1 MQVVGSKG
9 SKMQDQLFYE
19 GDLSNITR
27 ALPDQ
32 VKKQVDK
39 IPKDQFLNTPED
51 DLVSHC
57 IETLQ
62 IEPLTIY
69 KDRMEQEHSE
79 TKVDVSGDFRR
90 ATRGHGPCYIS
101 GIRITVSLP
110 FTGDPSL
117 WRISP
122 HSLFMSPRPFGR
134 VIKGRQADSGIV
146 EMIFEFPTD
155 EQTDQVRKR
164 VEENLRYL
172 GSCISRQRE
181 EIDKY
186 NSMLPNKVRQAINS
200 RRDRIQQHD
209 KIAQILDIPLK
220 RKAGA
225 PEIAP
230 LPIKKKIIT
239 QLPPPPQGGFKPE
252 PGIVD
257 DIYEDILKIIRHEG
271 RTWETTPHTYSVH
284 PEEELRDILL
294 AHLNG
299 HYEGAAS
306 GETFRKSGK
315 TDIRIED
322 ANRAAFIAECKVW
335 EGPKK
340 LYGGIDQLLGYLT
353 WRDCKTAFLVFN
365 KHNRNFIEILAK
377 IPEVFENH
385 TRYIKEIPAGQ
396 TGEWRFVFRSQEDD
410 SRLLYIHVFAFNLF
424 VRTNNKTQQEN
435 APDVV

>member
-1 MQVVGSKG
+1 MHK
-9 SKMQDQLFYE
+9 
-19 GDLSNITR
+19 
-27 ALPDQ
+27 A
-32 VKKQVDK
+32 
-39 IPKDQFLNTPED
+39 
-51 DLVSHC
+51 
-57 IETLQ
+57 LQ

-110 FTGDPSL
+110 FMGDPSL
-117 WRISP
+117 WGISP

-134 VIKGRQADSGIV
+134 VIKGREAYSGIV

-172 GSCISRQRE
+172 ESCIFRQRE

-186 NSMLPNKVRQAINS
+186 NSMLPNTVRQAINS

-225 PEIAP
+225 PDITP
-230 LPIKKKIIT
+230 LPIRKKIIT
-239 QLPPPPQGGFKPE
+239 QLPPPPKGGFKAE
-252 PGIVD
+252 PGIID
-257 DIYEDILKIIRHEG
+257 DVYDDILKIIRHEG
-271 RTWETTPHTYSVH
+271 RTWETTPKTYSIH

-299 HYEGAAS
+299 HYEGAAT
-306 GETFRKSGK
+306 GETFRRIGK

-322 ANRAAFIAECKVW
+322 TSRAAFITECKVW
-335 EGPKK
+335 EGAKK
-340 LYGGIDQLLGYLT
+340 LNDGIDQLLGYLT

-365 KHNRNFIEILAK
+365 KHYANFSDLLVK
-377 IPEVFENH
+377 IPEVFKNH
-385 TRYIKEIPAGQ
+385 SRKMKEVAVPEF
-396 TGEWRFVFRSQEDD
+396 GEWRYVFRSQDDD
-410 SRLLYIHVFAFNLF
+410 SRLLYMHVFAFNLY
-424 VRTNNKTQQEN
+424 VKLGKTQQEN
-435 APDVV
+435 SPDGL

>member
-1 MQVVGSKG
+1 
-9 SKMQDQLFYE
+9 MQDQLFYE

-32 VKKQVDK
+32 VRKKVDK
-39 IPKDQFLNTPED
+39 IPKDQFLSTPED

-122 HSLFMSPRPFGR
+122 HDLFMSPRPFGR
-134 VIKGRQADSGIV
+134 VIKGHQTDSGIV

-172 GSCISRQRE
+172 ENCIARQNQ

-186 NSMLPNKVRQAINS
+186 NSMLPNAVRQAIHT
-200 RRDRIQQHD
+200 RRNRIQQHD

-220 RKAGA
+220 RKPGA

-230 LPIKKKIIT
+230 LPMKKKIIT
-239 QLPPPPQGGFKPE
+239 QLPPPPRGGFKAE
-252 PGIVD
+252 PGIID
-257 DIYEDILKIIRHEG
+257 DVYVDILKIIRHEG
-271 RTWETTPHTYSVH
+271 RTWETTPKTYSVH

-299 HYEGAAS
+299 HYEGAAT
-306 GETFRKSGK
+306 GETFRRSGK

-322 ANRAAFIAECKVW
+322 SSRAAFITECKIW
-335 EGPKK
+335 EGSKK
-340 LYGGIDQLLGYLT
+340 LNDGIDQLLGYLT

-365 KHNRNFIEILAK
+365 KHNANFSDLLFK
-377 IPEVFENH
+377 IPEVFKNH
-385 TRYIKEIPAGQ
+385 SKKMKEVEVPES
-396 TGEWRFVFRSQEDD
+396 GEWRFVFRSKDDD
-410 SRLLYIHVFAFNLF
+410 SRLLYIHVFAFNLY
-424 VRTNNKTQQEN
+424 VK
-435 APDVV
+435 P

>member
-1 MQVVGSKG
+1 
-9 SKMQDQLFYE
+9 MQDQLFYE

-32 VKKQVDK
+32 VKKQVDE
-39 IPKDQFLNTPED
+39 IPKNQFLNTPED

-101 GIRITVSLP
+101 GIRICVSLP

-122 HSLFMSPRPFGR
+122 HSLVMSPRPFGR
-134 VIKGRQADSGIV
+134 VIKGRQAGSGIV

-164 VEENLRYL
+164 VEKNLRYL
-172 GSCISRQRE
+172 ESCISRQRE
-181 EIDKY
+181 EIEKY
-186 NSMLPNKVRQAINS
+186 NSMLPNTVHQAVNF
-200 RRDRIQQHD
+200 RRDRIQQHE

-220 RKAGA
+220 HKVGA
-225 PEIAP
+225 PEIEP
-230 LPIKKKIIT
+230 LPIRKKIIT
-239 QLPPPPQGGFKPE
+239 QLPTLPKEGFKPE
-252 PGIVD
+252 PGIID
-257 DIYEDILKIIRHEG
+257 DIYDDILKIIRHEG
-271 RTWETTPHTYSVH
+271 RTWETTPKTYSVH

-299 HYEGAAS
+299 HYEGVAT
-306 GETFRKSGK
+306 GESFRKSGK

-322 ANRAAFIAECKVW
+322 TSRAAFITECKVW
-335 EGPKK
+335 EGAKK
-340 LYGGIDQLLGYLT
+340 LHDGIGQLLGYLT

-365 KHNRNFIEILAK
+365 KHNANFSDLLVK
-377 IPEVFENH
+377 IPKVFKNH
-385 TRYIKEIPAGQ
+385 PRKMKEIVVSEP
-396 TGEWRFVFRSQEDD
+396 GEWRFVFRSQDDD
-410 SRLLYIHVFAFNLF
+410 SRLLHIHVFVFDLY
-424 VRTNNKTQQEN
+424 VKLKKTQQQN
-435 APDVV
+435 LPDGL

>member
-1 MQVVGSKG
+1 MQN
-9 SKMQDQLFYE
+9 QLFYE

-27 ALPDQ
+27 TMPEQ
-32 VKKQVDK
+32 VRKKVDA

-57 IETLQ
+57 IEELQ
-62 IEPLTIY
+62 IDPLTIY

-79 TKVDVSGDFRR
+79 TKVDVSSDFRR

-117 WRISP
+117 WHISP
-122 HSLFMSPRPFGR
+122 HDLFMSPRPFGR

-146 EMIFEFPTD
+146 EMVFEFPTD
-155 EQTDQVRKR
+155 EQTDQIRKR

-172 GSCISRQRE
+172 EACISRQKE

-186 NSMLPNKVRQAINS
+186 NPMLDNAVRQTINA
-200 RRDRIQQHD
+200 RRNRIQQHD
-209 KIAQILDIPLK
+209 KISQFLDIPLK

-239 QLPPPPQGGFKPE
+239 QLPPPPKGGFKAE

-257 DIYEDILKIIRHEG
+257 DVYNDILKIIRHEG
-271 RTWETTPHTYSVH
+271 RTWETTPRTYSVH

-299 HYEGAAS
+299 HYEGAAT
-306 GETFRKSGK
+306 GETFRRSGK

-322 ANRAAFIAECKVW
+322 SSRAAFITECKVW
-335 EGPKK
+335 EGAKK
-340 LYGGIDQLLGYLT
+340 LQDGIDQLLGYLT

-365 KHNRNFIEILAK
+365 KHNANFSDILFK
-377 IPEVFENH
+377 IPEVFKNH
-385 TRYIKEIPAGQ
+385 LKKMKDIVVPEA
-396 TGEWRFVFRSQEDD
+396 GEWRFVFRSQDD
-410 SRLLYIHVFAFNLF
+410 DNRLLYIHVFAFNLY
-424 VRTNNKTQQEN
+424 VKSQETQQGH
-435 APDVV
+435 AS